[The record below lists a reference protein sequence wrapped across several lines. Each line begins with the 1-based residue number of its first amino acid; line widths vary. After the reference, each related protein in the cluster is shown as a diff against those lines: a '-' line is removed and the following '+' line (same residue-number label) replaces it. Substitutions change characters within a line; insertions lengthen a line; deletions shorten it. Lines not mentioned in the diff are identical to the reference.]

1 MAIFEPIN
9 FSNWLMAYN
18 WQLKD
23 WPQFRFDNTQLRELL
38 VLFTQRTGRLSGLFE
53 GLSAQEKSKINVEMM
68 VFEAIKT
75 SEIEGEFLSRED
87 VMSSIKRNLGLEN
100 STKHIKDLSA
110 KGVAELM
117 TVVRSTSQKP
127 LSETELFEWH
137 KMLFIANT
145 KINVGQLRFHNE
157 PMQVISGSIGKEQVH
172 FEAPPSN
179 QMAFE
184 MRRFIEWFNSPE
196 FDGIESAPVKSAI
209 AHLYFESIHP
219 FEDGNGR
226 IGRAVAEKALFKGLG
241 AIALISLSRAIESD
255 KKSYYD
261 ALKKAQRTLEIT
273 DWVKYFLET
282 LILAVNSA
290 EDDIQFTLKKTRFFD
305 QKRALLSA
313 RQIEVIDRMLKEG
326 PQGFV
331 GGMSAKKY
339 IAITKAS
346 KATATRDL
354 QDLVQLGVFIP
365 FGSGRSARY
374 DIILD

>member
-1 MAIFEPIN
+1 MTIFEPIN
-9 FSNWLMAYN
+9 FSNWLMMYN

-23 WPQFRFDNTQLRELL
+23 WPQFRFDNTQLKELL

-53 GLSAQEKSKINVEMM
+53 GLSATEKSKINVEMM

-87 VMSSIKRNLGLEN
+87 VMSSIKRNLGLED
-100 STKHIKDLSA
+100 SVQHIKDLSA

-117 TVVRSTSQKP
+117 TVVRSTFQKP
-127 LSETELFEWH
+127 LSEAELFEWH
-137 KMLFIANT
+137 RMLFLAKT
-145 KINVGQLRFHNE
+145 KINVGQWRFHNE

-184 MRRFIEWFNSPE
+184 MQRFMEWFNSPE
-196 FDGIESAPVKSAI
+196 FDGIESAPIKSAI

-255 KKSYYD
+255 NKAYYD
-261 ALKKAQRTLEIT
+261 ALKR
-273 DWVKYFLET
+273 
-282 LILAVNSA
+282 
-290 EDDIQFTLKKTRFFD
+290 
-305 QKRALLSA
+305 
-313 RQIEVIDRMLKEG
+313 
-326 PQGFV
+326 
-331 GGMSAKKY
+331 
-339 IAITKAS
+339 
-346 KATATRDL
+346 
-354 QDLVQLGVFIP
+354 
-365 FGSGRSARY
+365 RSV
-374 DIILD
+374 L

>member
-1 MAIFEPIN
+1 
-9 FSNWLMAYN
+9 MAYN

-23 WPQFRFDNTQLRELL
+23 WPQFRFDNTQLKELL
-38 VLFTQRTGRLSGLFE
+38 VQFTQRTGRLSGLFE
-53 GLSAQEKSKINVEMM
+53 GLSATEKSKINVEMM

-87 VMSSIKRNLGLEN
+87 VVSSIKRNLGLED
-100 STKHIKDLSA
+100 STKHVKDLSA

-117 TVVRSTSQKP
+117 TVVRSTFQKP

-145 KINVGQLRFHNE
+145 KINVGQWRFHNE

-184 MRRFIEWFNSPE
+184 MQRFMEWFNSPE
-196 FDGIESAPVKSAI
+196 FDGIENAPIKSAI

-226 IGRAVAEKALFKGLG
+226 IGRAIAEKALFKGLG

-255 KKSYYD
+255 KNAYYD
-261 ALKKAQRTLEIT
+261 GLKKAQRTLEVT
-273 DWVKYFLET
+273 DWVKYFLQT

-313 RQIEVIDRMLKEG
+313 RQMVVINRMLEEG
-326 PQGFV
+326 PQGFA

-339 IAITKAS
+339 MAITKAS

-354 QDLVQLGVFIP
+354 QELAQLGVFSP
-365 FGSGRSARY
+365 VGSGRSARY
-374 DIILD
+374 EINLD